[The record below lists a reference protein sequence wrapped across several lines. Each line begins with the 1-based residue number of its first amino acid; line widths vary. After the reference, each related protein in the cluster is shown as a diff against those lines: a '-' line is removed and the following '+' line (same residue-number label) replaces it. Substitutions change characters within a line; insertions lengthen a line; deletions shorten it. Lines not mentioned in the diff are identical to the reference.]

1 MQDMKDCSVVT
12 ARYDLGDG
20 VQGTLG
26 VVGPKRMDYEKVVGT
41 LKNLRDQLDAIYKKM
56 NLRSGLRKDPE
67 KQEIERRMYRD
78 RHGKETVT
86 DEILEE
92 TEQEAAEDMSQEQ
105 TDAQAAENQPDD
117 KDVQT
122 DDRSASWQEK
132 R

>member
-78 RHGKETVT
+78 RHGKRN
-86 DEILEE
+86 
-92 TEQEAAEDMSQEQ
+92 SC
-105 TDAQAAENQPDD
+105 
-117 KDVQT
+117 
-122 DDRSASWQEK
+122 
-132 R
+132 